1 MQKSNVDFLDIGIG
15 VCVLLFVFSIAAP
28 ESLPKIGTKKQQRV
42 ATEKI
47 VALRRAIIGQ
57 ESNNNFKAVNPH
69 SGALG
74 YAQVMPDNLIGEKRG
89 WDYEALG
96 RDVSTDEFLNDPDL
110 QLKIIN
116 HKMGNYL
123 EGALK
128 NTNGDE
134 EKAVRRVASAWY
146 SGQGDLYDNTN
157 PQYYNG
163 GAYPSIR
170 DYTLSV
176 LDKFKQEKHGVNRDD
191 LLRENIKLCQS
202 QGLKG
207 SEAMQCAQQ
216 KTDK

>member
-1 MQKSNVDFLDIGIG
+1 MLV
-15 VCVLLFVFSIAAP
+15 VASIAAP
-28 ESLPKIGTKKQQRV
+28 QLPQNIKAKTTKKV

-57 ESNNNFKAVNPH
+57 ESGNNFKAVNPH

-74 YAQVMPDNLIGEKRG
+74 YAQVMPDNIIGEKRG

-96 RDVSTDEFLNDPDL
+96 RDVTTDEFLNDPDL

-116 HKMGNYL
+116 HKMSNYL

-176 LDKFKQEKHGVNRDD
+176 LDKFKKEKQGLNRDD